1 MYMVLWKSSPT
12 MGDRRR
18 EGKPAAAPTSRREDT
33 LPTLKLGPI
42 LPGTSQTVQQGPPYV
57 VS

>member
-18 EGKPAAAPTSRREDT
+18 EGKPAVAPTSLNFIPSLADVKIHFQ
-33 LPTLKLGPI
+33 P
-42 LPGTSQTVQQGPPYV
+42 
-57 VS
+57 